1 MTDANSDGTGD
12 VVPQAAPGKRPSRP
26 EEAVLDMDVP
36 TWTVRPVRA
45 R

>member
-12 VVPQAAPGKRPSRP
+12 VVPPGSTGEAAESP

-36 TWTVRPVRA
+36 DMDCASCASR
-45 R
+45 